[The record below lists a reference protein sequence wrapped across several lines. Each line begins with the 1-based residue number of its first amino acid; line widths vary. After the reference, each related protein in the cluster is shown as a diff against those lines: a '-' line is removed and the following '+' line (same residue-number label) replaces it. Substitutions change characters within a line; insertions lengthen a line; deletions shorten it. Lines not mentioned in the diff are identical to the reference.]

1 MQGNSPRL
9 VLDAERT
16 ALLVIDVQRALFSR
30 PRPIYKA
37 ENLIHSINSL
47 IEIWQHSSGL
57 IVYIQH
63 SNNKMLIKN
72 STGWQ
77 LHPDLNVKETDTVI
91 YKVHGDAFKETNLNE
106 VLDSSGIENIVITG
120 LVTQGCVRATSIGG
134 NELGFRVIL
143 VDDGHSNYS
152 KEAPK
157 IIEKWNLGLGKEHV
171 ELSSEDEIGL
181 V

>member
-1 MQGNSPRL
+1 MQGNSPKL
-9 VLDAERT
+9 VLDVERT
-16 ALLVIDVQRALFSR
+16 ALLVIDVQKALFSR
-30 PRPIYKA
+30 PTPIYKA
-37 ENLIHSINSL
+37 DNLIHNINSL
-47 IEIWQHSSGL
+47 IEMWQHSGEL
-57 IVYIQH
+57 VVYIQH

-77 LHPDLNVKETDTVI
+77 FHPDLSVKKTDIVI
-91 YKVHGDAFKETNLNE
+91 HKVHGNAFKETNLNE

-120 LVTQGCVRATSIGG
+120 LVTQGCVKATSIGG

-157 IIEKWNLGLGKEHV
+157 IIEKWNLELGKEHV
-171 ELSSEDEIGL
+171 ELCSADEIGL

>member
-16 ALLVIDVQRALFSR
+16 VLLVIDVQRALFSR
-30 PRPIYKA
+30 PIPIYKA
-37 ENLIHSINSL
+37 DNLIHNINSL

-57 IVYIQH
+57 VVYIQH

-77 LHPDLNVKETDTVI
+77 FHPDLSVNETDIVI
-91 YKVHGDAFKETNLNE
+91 PKVHGNAFKETNLNE
-106 VLDSSGIENIVITG
+106 VLDSSGIKNIVITG
-120 LVTQGCVRATSIGG
+120 LVTQGCVRATCIGG
-134 NELGFRVIL
+134 NELGFRVFL
-143 VDDGHSNYS
+143 VEDGHSNYS
-152 KEAPK
+152 KEAPM
-157 IIEKWNLGLGKEHV
+157 IIEKWNLELGKEHV
-171 ELSSEDEIGL
+171 ELFSADEIGL